1 MEEPSEGLSECEIA
15 TELPIAESIH
25 WATLRQGK
33 RYKMAPDFD
42 RQFTRMRDDPE
53 WIIADGQTDNLSDAE
68 RALQELAEVF
78 LQQRSLVSNPGLD
91 TTGDTEAVTTSEV
104 PLLSMEAKYRALVE
118 QIPAVVFM
126 AYLDKGIGE
135 AYVSPQIEAA
145 LGFSQSEWLEDPVRW
160 YQQIH
165 PDDKMRWSVEAAEMF
180 LSGKPLRS
188 AYRVIA
194 RDGRVLWFQCEA
206 KMIRHDDGRPWFI
219 HGVGFDITERKSLE
233 EAILDISA
241 REQQRIAQD
250 LHDGLGQHL
259 TGIAFMS
266 KVLEEK
272 LSDQSLPEAVEAA
285 KIVKM
290 VNQAID
296 NTRQLARG
304 LHPVAAEPLGLM
316 SALKKWASEVEEL
329 FHINCSFQCEKAL
342 PIHDVNLATH
352 LYRIAQE
359 AVNNA
364 IRHGKS
370 RNITIRLA
378 GKNGAGTLTIQDD
391 GEGFTKKQA
400 SQPGVGL
407 SIMDYRADMVGGSLK
422 VQSNEGR
429 GITVTCMFPIRSVE

>member
-1 MEEPSEGLSECEIA
+1 MALDYLTPINGKRDDVKTIATDQLSGNLSE
-15 TELPIAESIH
+15 
-25 WATLRQGK
+25 
-33 RYKMAPDFD
+33 
-42 RQFTRMRDDPE
+42 
-53 WIIADGQTDNLSDAE
+53 AE

-78 LQQRSLVSNPGLD
+78 LQQQSLISSTGLD
-91 TTGDTEAVTTSEV
+91 FAQTAEPKPSSEA
-104 PLLSMEAKYRALVE
+104 PLSNMEAKYRALVE

-126 AYLDKGIGE
+126 AYLDQGIGE
-135 AYVSPQIEAA
+135 AYVSPQIETA

-160 YQQIH
+160 YQRIH
-165 PDDKMRWSVEAAEMF
+165 PDDKMRWSMEAAEMF

-206 KMIRHDDGRPWFI
+206 KMIRREDGRPWFI
-219 HGVGFDITERKSLE
+219 HGVGFDITERKGLE
-233 EAILDISA
+233 EAILEISA
-241 REQQRIAQD
+241 REQRRIAQD

-259 TGIAFMS
+259 TGIAFMC

-272 LSDQSLPEAVEAA
+272 LSDKSLPEAVEAA

-316 SALKKWASEVEEL
+316 SALKKWANEVEGL
-329 FHINCSFQCEKAL
+329 FHIGCNFHCEKPL
-342 PIHDVNLATH
+342 QIHDANLATH

-370 RNITIRLA
+370 RNILISLS
-378 GKNGAGTLTIQDD
+378 GKNETGTLVIQDD
-391 GEGFTKKQA
+391 GDGFPKKPA
-400 SQPGVGL
+400 SPPGVGL
-407 SIMDYRADMVGGSLK
+407 SIMNYRADMVGGSLK
-422 VQSNEGR
+422 VQPNQER
-429 GITVTCMFPIRSVE
+429 GITVTCIFPIRGME

>member
-1 MEEPSEGLSECEIA
+1 MALDYLTPINGKRDDVKTIATDQLFGNLSE
-15 TELPIAESIH
+15 
-25 WATLRQGK
+25 
-33 RYKMAPDFD
+33 
-42 RQFTRMRDDPE
+42 
-53 WIIADGQTDNLSDAE
+53 AE

-78 LQQRSLVSNPGLD
+78 LQQQSLISSTGLD
-91 TTGDTEAVTTSEV
+91 FAQTAEPKPSSEA
-104 PLLSMEAKYRALVE
+104 PLSNMEAKYRALVE

-126 AYLDKGIGE
+126 AYLDQGIGE
-135 AYVSPQIEAA
+135 AYVSPQIETA

-160 YQQIH
+160 YQRIH
-165 PDDKMRWSVEAAEMF
+165 PDDKMRWSMEAAEMF

-206 KMIRHDDGRPWFI
+206 KMIRREDGRPWFI
-219 HGVGFDITERKSLE
+219 HGVGFDITERKGLE
-233 EAILDISA
+233 EAILEISA
-241 REQQRIAQD
+241 REQRRIAQD

-259 TGIAFMS
+259 TGIAFMC

-272 LSDQSLPEAVEAA
+272 LSDKSLPEAVEAA

-316 SALKKWASEVEEL
+316 SALKKWANEVEGL
-329 FHINCSFQCEKAL
+329 FHIGCNFHCEKPL
-342 PIHDVNLATH
+342 QIHDANLATH

-370 RNITIRLA
+370 RNILISLS
-378 GKNGAGTLTIQDD
+378 GKNETGTLVIQDD
-391 GEGFTKKQA
+391 GDGFPKKPA
-400 SQPGVGL
+400 SPPGVGL
-407 SIMDYRADMVGGSLK
+407 SIMNYRADMVGGSLK
-422 VQSNEGR
+422 VQPNQER
-429 GITVTCMFPIRSVE
+429 GITVTCIFPIRGME

>member
-1 MEEPSEGLSECEIA
+1 MALEYLTQANVKREEAKTIGADGLS
-15 TELPIAESIH
+15 
-25 WATLRQGK
+25 G
-33 RYKMAPDFD
+33 
-42 RQFTRMRDDPE
+42 
-53 WIIADGQTDNLSDAE
+53 NLSEAE
-68 RALQELAEVF
+68 RALQELADVF
-78 LQQRSLVSNPGLD
+78 LQQQSLVSGTSFDFADEAESKLNP
-91 TTGDTEAVTTSEV
+91 EA
-104 PLLSMEAKYRALVE
+104 PLLNLEAKYRALVE

-135 AYVSPQIEAA
+135 AYVSPQIETA

-165 PDDKMRWSVEAAEMF
+165 PDDKMRWSEEAAEMF

-206 KMIRHDDGRPWFI
+206 KMIRREDGRPWFI
-219 HGVGFDITERKSLE
+219 HGVGFDITERKGLE
-233 EAILDISA
+233 EAILEISA
-241 REQQRIAQD
+241 REQRRIAQD

-272 LSDQSLPEAVEAA
+272 LSDKSLPEAEEAA

-316 SALKKWASEVEEL
+316 SALKKWANEVEGL
-329 FHINCSFQCEKAL
+329 FHIGCSFRCERPL
-342 PIHDVNLATH
+342 TIHDANLATH

-370 RNITIRLA
+370 RNIVIGLS
-378 GKNGAGTLTIQDD
+378 GKNGAGMLTIQDD
-391 GEGFTKKQA
+391 GDGFPKKPVNP
-400 SQPGVGL
+400 PGVGL
-407 SIMDYRADMVGGSLK
+407 SIMNYRADMVGGSLK
-422 VQSNEGR
+422 VQPNQDR
-429 GITVTCMFPIRSVE
+429 GVTVTCIFPIRSIE

>member
-1 MEEPSEGLSECEIA
+1 MALDFLNQAEWPSDTTQLTDATREGAALFE
-15 TELPIAESIH
+15 AE
-25 WATLRQGK
+25 K
-33 RYKMAPDFD
+33 
-42 RQFTRMRDDPE
+42 
-53 WIIADGQTDNLSDAE
+53 
-68 RALQELAEVF
+68 ALQELAGVF
-78 LQQRSLVSNPGLD
+78 LQQQSVFSNPAFD
-91 TTGDTEAVTTSEV
+91 ATKTPEAEINPQG
-104 PLLSMEAKYRALVE
+104 PLLNVEARYRALVE

-165 PDDKMRWSVEAAEMF
+165 PDDKMRWSLEAAEMF

-188 AYRVIA
+188 SYRVIA

-206 KMIRHDDGRPWFI
+206 KMIRRDDGRPWFI
-219 HGVGFDITERKSLE
+219 HGVGFDITERKGLE
-233 EAILDISA
+233 EAILEISS
-241 REQQRIAQD
+241 REQRRIAQD

-296 NTRQLARG
+296 HTRQLARG

-329 FHINCSFQCEKAL
+329 FHIRCTFECEKPL
-342 PIHDVNLATH
+342 RIHDANLATH

-359 AVNNA
+359 GVTNA

-370 RNITIRLA
+370 QNIWIGLS
-378 GKNGAGTLTIQDD
+378 GKSGTGTLMIRDD
-391 GEGFTKKQA
+391 GEGFPKKPA
-400 SQPGVGL
+400 NPPGVGL
-407 SIMDYRADMVGGSLK
+407 SIMNYRADMVGGSVK
-422 VQSNEGR
+422 VQPNEGR
-429 GITVTCMFPIRSVE
+429 GITVTCMFPLRGVE

>member
-1 MEEPSEGLSECEIA
+1 MAEFFTQANGRGDEEQTLVPDRPFGNLEE
-15 TELPIAESIH
+15 AE
-25 WATLRQGK
+25 K
-33 RYKMAPDFD
+33 
-42 RQFTRMRDDPE
+42 
-53 WIIADGQTDNLSDAE
+53 
-68 RALQELAEVF
+68 ALQELAQVF
-78 LQQRSLVSNPGLD
+78 LQPHSFISGVGLD
-91 TTGDTEAVTTSEV
+91 FATNEVSKAVSGVPPEA
-104 PLLSMEAKYRALVE
+104 PLLNMEAKYRALVE

-135 AYVSPQIEAA
+135 AYVSPQIETA

-188 AYRVIA
+188 SYRVMA

-206 KMIRHDDGRPWFI
+206 KMIRREDGSPWFI
-219 HGVGFDITERKSLE
+219 HGVGFDVTERKALE
-233 EAILDISA
+233 EAILEISA
-241 REQQRIAQD
+241 REQRRIAQD

-272 LSDQSLPEAVEAA
+272 LSDKSLPEAEEAA

-290 VNQAID
+290 VNQAIE

-304 LHPVAAEPLGLM
+304 LHPVAAEPLGLF
-316 SALKKWASEVEEL
+316 SALKKWASEVEGL
-329 FHINCSFQCEKAL
+329 FHIRCSFQCENPF

-370 RNITIRLA
+370 RNIVIGLS
-378 GKNGAGTLTIQDD
+378 GKNGAGLLTIQDD
-391 GEGFTKKQA
+391 GDGILKKQA

-407 SIMDYRADMVGGSLK
+407 SIMNYRADMVGGSLK
-422 VQSNEGR
+422 VQANEGR
-429 GITVTCMFPIRSVE
+429 GITVSCMFPIRSLE

>member
-1 MEEPSEGLSECEIA
+1 MALEFHRQISGLQDEPA
-15 TELPIAESIH
+15 
-25 WATLRQGK
+25 
-33 RYKMAPDFD
+33 
-42 RQFTRMRDDPE
+42 
-53 WIIADGQTDNLSDAE
+53 WIGNDGQTNNPSEAE
-68 RALQELAEVF
+68 RALQELAQVF
-78 LQQRSLVSNPGLD
+78 LSNRSLDPAAAQAN
-91 TTGDTEAVTTSEV
+91 ATSEV

-188 AYRVIA
+188 AYRVLA

-206 KMIRHDDGRPWFI
+206 KMIRREDGRPWFI

-233 EAILDISA
+233 EEILDIST

-272 LSDQSLPEAVEAA
+272 LSDKSLPEAEEAA
-285 KIVKM
+285 KIVRM
-290 VNQAID
+290 VNQAIN

-316 SALKKWASEVEEL
+316 SALRKWAGEVEEL
-329 FHINCSFQCEKAL
+329 FHIRCSFQCEKPL
-342 PIHDVNLATH
+342 PIHDVSLATH

-364 IRHGKS
+364 IRHGKAQ
-370 RNITIRLA
+370 NISIRLV
-378 GKNGAGTLTIQDD
+378 GRNGASSLTIQDD
-391 GEGFTKKQA
+391 GEGFTKTDN

-407 SIMDYRADMVGGSLK
+407 SIMNYRADMVGGSLK
-422 VQSNEGR
+422 VQANEGQ
-429 GITVTCMFPIRSVE
+429 GITVTCMFPIRGVE